1 MEEVVCR
8 AEVPHRI
15 FPGVELSLC
24 SGDFCDRGASGRA
37 RGNRGFFVDQGVF
50 GRALSDGRNGLI
62 VGCDTGCDA
71 GNWLPEYEKARLRKS
86 LAFYRCYWGE
96 SAFFAVYGVFSDFAS
111 PPPVRCFRRA
121 SCPYLIPP
129 PPFAVLGEFFVLTSP
144 LPSFA
149 VFGEFPVLT
158 SPLPVR
164 CFRRAFCS
172 HLAPPS
178 SRFSESLLFS
188 PPPSQSRNPSRTSC
202 SRIRFQS
209 ATGRFSPSMNR
220 RGQPRLLSSI

>member
-96 SAFFAVYGVFSDFAS
+96 SAFFAVFGVFSDFAS

-121 SCPYLIPP
+121 SCPYLTPP
-129 PPFAVLGEFFVLTSP
+129 LRSRFSESFLSLPHPSP
-144 LPSFA
+144 RSRFSESFLSLPRPSQFA
-149 VFGEFPVLT
+149 VFGEPSVLT

-164 CFRRAFCS
+164 GSRRAFCS
-172 HLAPPS
+172 HPPPVSRGILPGRAARESAS
-178 SRFSESLLFS
+178 SRL
-188 PPPSQSRNPSRTSC
+188 
-202 SRIRFQS
+202 
-209 ATGRFSPSMNR
+209 
-220 RGQPRLLSSI
+220 RGAFLHR